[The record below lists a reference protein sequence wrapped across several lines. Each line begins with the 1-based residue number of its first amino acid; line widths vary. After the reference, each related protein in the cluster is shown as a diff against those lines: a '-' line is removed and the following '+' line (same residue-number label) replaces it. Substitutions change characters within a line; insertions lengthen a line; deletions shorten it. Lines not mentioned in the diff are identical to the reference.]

1 MHFVKEK
8 SFSTADIKHARTGFE
23 PVGIDKS
30 LGNRFPAASK
40 IFVSTVAEPTVAVP
54 VVELIF
60 LGFEHACDFVIDHAS
75 KDIAVGG
82 FVKWSDE
89 MTELGH
95 RKRNLKLET

>member
-1 MHFVKEK
+1 M
-8 SFSTADIKHARTGFE
+8 
-23 PVGIDKS
+23 
-30 LGNRFPAASK
+30 GNGFPAARE
-40 IFVSTVAEPTVAVP
+40 ILVSTIAEPTVTIP
-54 VVELIF
+54 VIELIF
-60 LGFEHACDFVIDHAS
+60 LGLQHAGDFVIDHAS